1 MPMKLPNGFRPPEL
15 RILQEYRRLSR
26 KAMSRAE
33 IDAIRHPAS
42 AEGAVEGLLE
52 KGYLVPSGAEGE
64 YALTPAAEELL
75 AVEPVPEWE
84 IGSAADE
91 VEPLPTDAAE

>member
-1 MPMKLPNGFRPPEL
+1 MKLPHGFRPPEL
-15 RILQEYRRLSR
+15 RILQEYRRLAR
-26 KAMSRAE
+26 KAMTREE

-52 KGYLVPSGAEGE
+52 KGYLVPSGVEGE
-64 YALTPAAEELL
+64 YLLTPVAEELL

-84 IGSAADE
+84 SPVAGAEEEA
-91 VEPLPTDAAE
+91 LPTDAAE